1 MNPGSQ
7 LYRAYEER
15 VAEKRRN
22 PPPSD
27 WDGVTAFD
35 EK

>member
-1 MNPGSQ
+1 M
-7 LYRAYEER
+7 LYRAYEQK
-15 VAEKRRN
+15 VAAQRRN
-22 PPPSD
+22 PPPPD

>member
-1 MNPGSQ
+1 MNPSCGLYQ
-7 LYRAYEER
+7 LYSDR
-15 VAEKRRN
+15 VSEKRRN
-22 PPPSD
+22 PPPPA